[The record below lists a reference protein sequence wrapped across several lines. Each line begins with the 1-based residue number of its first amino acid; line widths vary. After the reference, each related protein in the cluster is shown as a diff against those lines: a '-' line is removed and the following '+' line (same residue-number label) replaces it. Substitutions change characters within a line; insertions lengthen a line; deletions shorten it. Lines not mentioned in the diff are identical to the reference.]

1 MEDQE
6 VILIPVIDNY
16 REALP
21 ERSSLSLAR

>member
-1 MEDQE
+1 MEDLE
-6 VILIPVIDNY
+6 VILIPVIANY